1 MMKSFRQFILEAR
14 GGKAADQARRSG
26 LISSGHGEW
35 LNRQGLIVA
44 KTEKD
49 RLVFIKPET
58 PEKSE
63 PVAEPKQ
70 KGIQVGSKSTTKT
83 KKPQPLPKI
92 KKQPKEEPEEKIEQ
106 PSVLTVVFGKFN
118 PPTAAHLQLLK
129 KARQLA
135 QGGELRI
142 YPSRAQ
148 NDQNPLDPKNK
159 VRYMRLAFP
168 EFADEIVNDQDMITI
183 FDVLSLLSEEG
194 VKSVQIVV
202 GSQRESE
209 FDRLSNQY
217 NGQLYEFEE
226 ISVIP
231 AGIKD
236 PDNDSSDP
244 RSSGALR
251 KAAINNDYFKF
262 KAGLPL
268 KMEEKE
274 KRNLFYAVQRYYE
287 KTTVKEMW
295 RVAPELDIKNLREQY
310 YKGLIFKVG
319 DLVENRITGVVG
331 EIKRRGPN
339 YVICVNEKMDLMFKP
354 WIEDICEWTDN
365 CGTTDRE
372 KLVGTPERLK
382 YVMRLMGLKK
392 IDNFIDQ
399 PNKRKKSK

>member
-1 MMKSFRQFILEAR
+1 MKSFRQFILEAR

-35 LNRQGLIVA
+35 LNRQGLVVA

-58 PEKSE
+58 PERSE
-63 PVAEPKQ
+63 PAPEPKQ
-70 KGIQVGSKSTTKT
+70 KAIQIGAKQAPKT
-83 KKPQPLPKI
+83 KKPQPLPKPQ
-92 KKQPKEEPEEKIEQ
+92 KQAKEEPEEKIKQ
-106 PSVLTVVFGKFN
+106 SKVLTVVFGKFN
-118 PPTAAHLQLLK
+118 PPTAAHLQMLK
-129 KARQLA
+129 KARELA

-148 NDQNPLDPKNK
+148 NDQNPLDVKNK

-183 FDVLSLLSEEG
+183 FDVLSLLSDEG

-217 NGQLYEFEE
+217 NGELYEFDE
-226 ISVIP
+226 ITVVP

-244 RSSGALR
+244 RSAGALR
-251 KAAINNDYFKF
+251 KAAINNEYFKF

-268 KMEEKE
+268 KMVEKE

-287 KTTVKEMW
+287 KTTVKETW
-295 RVAPELDIKNLREQY
+295 KVAPEMDVETLREQY
-310 YKGLIFKVG
+310 YKGNIFNVG
-319 DLVENRITGVVG
+319 DLVENRFTGVVG
-331 EIKRRGPN
+331 RIKRRGPN
-339 YVICVNEKMDLMFKP
+339 YVICVNENLNLMFKP
-354 WIEDICEWTDN
+354 WIEDICEWTEN

-372 KLVGTPERLK
+372 KQVGTPERLR

-392 IDNFIDQ
+392 IDNFIKQ
-399 PNKRKKSK
+399 PKKSK